1 MKVFVPMPDEG
12 ADGREFA
19 GERLVPYACGM
30 AVLAMLGGAPRG
42 AAPLAPRVTAPA
54 LPAVPAD
61 PRP

>member
-12 ADGREFA
+12 APGREFA

-42 AAPLAPRVTAPA
+42 ATAVEPRPMAPA
-54 LPAVPAD
+54 TPAGPVD
-61 PRP
+61 PRA